1 MVKPRSLK
9 YIFYRNLGPA
19 LAVPLLLM
27 SLFTVF
33 TAYQN
38 ARTQMVANSKRVS
51 TLLSSTI
58 KTSLQDSEGRI
69 TALAKL
75 LDGGKIDPE
84 NLPFVLGQILKSHG
98 SFLDIRILNDR
109 GIIWAMSP
117 HDEDVIGLD
126 MSGAPQFFDATKH
139 GVVMW
144 SRAYISAYMN
154 QPTASISVPFSGGVI
169 VANYDFVK
177 LRKSVGALAPEN
189 GLTVA
194 ILDEAGTVL
203 AHSDSGKALRRER
216 DPNTDAYLALSKE
229 SVPLAMF
236 DIGGHEEL
244 ITVTPISA
252 TGWTLVVA
260 QDMQLVMDPVYRLA
274 YTYSGF
280 AIVFLLLGI
289 GLAYHFLSRVFSYFQ
304 KLIVNIRRVSDGSY
318 QLDLPH
324 EGIREMEEVEVNF
337 YRMSQ
342 HIRTREEHIVELNE
356 ELHFRLDEAETANRV
371 KSEFLAN
378 MSHELRTPLNGALG
392 MLQLLQMCD
401 LNAEQADYADTAIRS
416 CKNLTDLIN
425 DILDLSR
432 IEANRMPIIPE
443 RFRLSDIY
451 TSLEDLFGL
460 TAREKGVDL
469 VLEVSPEIP
478 DVQLGDPV
486 RIKQI
491 LFNLVGNAVKFTS
504 KGSIMVEAY
513 PLPANDLES
522 YRVLFSVSDTGLG
535 IEDSQL
541 ENIFEPFTQTEA
553 SFTRRFGGAGL
564 GLSIVKRLV
573 GLMGGKISIASS
585 LGGGTVVYFCLTFGS
600 VPNQDE
606 RETAPAETCSI
617 VDMSAVRVLVAEDE
631 QVNQMLIETLLIKQ
645 GIHPVCVK
653 NGQEALEMLESNS
666 FDMVLMDVQMPVL
679 DGMSATKSIRSSGKS
694 YADMPVIAL
703 TAYAMGGDKEK
714 FLEAGFSDYISKPLE
729 FDDLLRVLSQNR
741 PR

>member
-27 SLFTVF
+27 SLFTIF

-51 TLLSSTI
+51 TLLSNTI
-58 KTSLQDSEGRI
+58 KTSLQDSENRI

-75 LDGGKIDPE
+75 LDDGKINST

-98 SFLDIRILNDR
+98 SFLDIRVLNDN
-109 GIIWAMSP
+109 GIVWAMSP
-117 HDEDVIGLD
+117 HDEDAIGLD
-126 MSGAPQFFDATKH
+126 MSRTPQFFDAKKH
-139 GVVMW
+139 GVAMW
-144 SRAYISAYMN
+144 SKAYISAYMN

-177 LRKSVGALAPEN
+177 LRISVGALAPEK

-194 ILDEAGTVL
+194 ILDGAGTIL
-203 AHSDSGKALRRER
+203 ANSDSGKALRRER
-216 DPNTDAYLALSKE
+216 DSNADEYLALSKKSE
-229 SVPLAMF
+229 RLAMF
-236 DIGGHEEL
+236 VIDGHEEL
-244 ITVTPISA
+244 ITVTPISV

-280 AIVFLLLGI
+280 AIVFMLLGI
-289 GLAYHFLSRVFSYFQ
+289 ALAYHFLSRVFSYFQ

-324 EGIREMEEVEVNF
+324 EGIREMEEVEENF

-342 HIRTREEHIVELNE
+342 HIRTREVHIVELNE
-356 ELHFRLDEAETANRV
+356 ELQFRLGEAETASRA

-401 LNAEQADYADTAIRS
+401 LNSEQKDYAEIAIRS
-416 CKNLTDLIN
+416 CKNLTDLLN

-432 IEANRMPIIPE
+432 IEANRMPIILE
-443 RFRLSDIY
+443 RFHLSDIY
-451 TSLEDLFGL
+451 TSLEEIFGL
-460 TAREKGVDL
+460 AAREKGVDL
-469 VLEVSPEIP
+469 ILEVSPEIP
-478 DVQLGDPV
+478 DAQLGDPV

-504 KGSIMVEAY
+504 EGSIVVEAY
-513 PLPANDLES
+513 PLPSKDLDS

-573 GLMGGKISIASS
+573 ELMGGKISIASS
-585 LGGGTVVYFCLTFGS
+585 LGGGTVVYFCLTFGP
-600 VPNQDE
+600 VPGQDE
-606 RETAPAETCSI
+606 KASVLAE
-617 VDMSAVRVLVAEDE
+617 VDIEGDLSAVRVLVAEDE
-631 QVNQMLIETLLIKQ
+631 QINQMLIEGLLIKQ

-653 NGQEALEMLESNS
+653 DGQEAIAMLESNS
-666 FDMVLMDVQMPVL
+666 FDMVLMDVQMPVM
-679 DGMSATKSIRSSGKS
+679 DGMSAIKLIRASGKP
-694 YADMPVIAL
+694 YANLPVIAL

-714 FLEAGFSDYISKPLE
+714 FLEAGFSGYISKPLE
-729 FDDLLRVLSQNR
+729 FEDLLRVLLQHRSQ
-741 PR
+741 